1 MRGEGASVLGEKS
14 LPRFEMRSLKKW
26 AEGVTIHYDKVG
38 TL

>member
-26 AEGVTIHYDKVG
+26 AEGVRIHNEKDG
-38 TL
+38 SF